1 MNFEITKNKF
11 KVIIQSLIDKEIK
24 NLKVSV
30 EKGEIPEDVS
40 SNTIDDINAI
50 ESIKIANIES
60 MKDFISGQMV
70 YFCELDVI
78 YDSVSGIA
86 LDDIVYDIQERIK
99 RWTGIRVRFDNLGDV
114 HNRYNDYGQI

>member
-24 NLKVSV
+24 NLKVST

-40 SNTIDDINAI
+40 SNTIDDINTI

-99 RWTGIRVRFDNLGDV
+99 RWTGIRVRFDNFGNV
-114 HNRYNDYGQI
+114 HNRYKDYGQM